1 MFYICSVEEKY
12 KVEVEIT
19 IIDGIS
25 KIQVNQ
31 ETNQDL
37 APDMIA
43 LVLAGG
49 LALSIRLSD
58 NEVETM
64 NEVIDYLNGEFINPD
79 SFIDAKIVKQ

>member
-1 MFYICSVEEKY
+1 MEEKY

-19 IIDGIS
+19 IVDGIS

-58 NEVETM
+58 NEVET
-64 NEVIDYLNGEFINPD
+64 VW
-79 SFIDAKIVKQ
+79 

>member
-1 MFYICSVEEKY
+1 MEEIY

-19 IIDGIS
+19 IVDGKS

>member
-1 MFYICSVEEKY
+1 VEEKY

-19 IIDGIS
+19 IVDGIS

>member
-1 MFYICSVEEKY
+1 MEEKY

-19 IIDGIS
+19 IVDGKS

>member
-1 MFYICSVEEKY
+1 MEEKY

-19 IIDGIS
+19 IVDGIS